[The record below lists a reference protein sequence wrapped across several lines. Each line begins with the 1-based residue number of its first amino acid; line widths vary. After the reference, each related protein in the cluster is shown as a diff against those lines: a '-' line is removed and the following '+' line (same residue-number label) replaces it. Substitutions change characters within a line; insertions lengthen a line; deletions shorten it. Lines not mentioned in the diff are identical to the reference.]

1 MFDHTC
7 PNCTYPN
14 CEHVIFI
21 VIPEQRWTCS
31 ASYILKYQPPS
42 SPIVTS
48 KSSSIT
54 CASKVIP
61 NGSRVF
67 CEKKDKESEGDNTSL
82 IIAIVC
88 GVIALVL
95 LVIVVIVYL
104 KCYRTRDDNIEEGPR
119 VVTRPLSTEQTS
131 GMNKKGSIER
141 TSKPSE
147 EDNSVS
153 GRSTKEGGSKEK
165 GGSQEKRGGSKEKG
179 GSKER
184 RGSQEKRGSK
194 EERGGSREKRGS
206 VEGRGSQER
215 RGGSQERRGGSKES
229 SKETR
234 K

>member
-1 MFDHTC
+1 TC
-7 PNCTYPN
+7 PN

-67 CEKKDKESEGDNTSL
+67 CEQKDKESERDNTSL

-141 TSKPSE
+141 TNKPSE

-165 GGSQEKRGGSKEKG
+165 GGSQEKRE

-184 RGSQEKRGSK
+184 GGSK

-206 VEGRGSQER
+206 VEGRGSQDR
-215 RGGSQERRGGSKES
+215 RGGSQERRGGSKVRDDE
-229 SKETR
+229 
-234 K
+234 